1 MMKTCV
7 THFAAFIEDFNLSD
21 HETGVCFNAVINFN
35 LLKQN
40 VSVESE
46 VYMEAVF
53 SNEIDTIHLLNP
65 LIGEYKM
72 PVRFNEGNHRFLH
85 IENTGLLVAG
95 VLPAFGSFTM
105 TIFPQ
110 ATACNLQTLR
120 EISCKKY
127 N

>member
-1 MMKTCV
+1 MKTCA
-7 THFAAFIEDFNLSD
+7 TQFADFIGEFDLLE
-21 HETGVCFNAVINFN
+21 HESGVCFNAVINFN
-35 LLKQN
+35 MLKQN

-46 VYMEAVF
+46 VYMEAIF

-65 LIGEYKM
+65 LIGEFKM
-72 PVRFNEGNHRFLH
+72 PVRFNQSNHRFLH
-85 IENTGLLVAG
+85 LENIGLLVAG
-95 VLPAFGSFTM
+95 ELPVFGNFTL

-110 ATACNLQTLR
+110 TTPCSKQAMR

>member
-1 MMKTCV
+1 MKTCA
-7 THFAAFIEDFNLSD
+7 TQFAAFIDDFKLSD
-21 HETGVCFNAVINFN
+21 HESGVCFNAVINFN

-40 VSVESE
+40 ICVESE

-53 SNEIDTIHLLNP
+53 SNKIDTVHLLNP
-65 LIGEYKM
+65 LIGAYKM
-72 PVRFNEGNHRFLH
+72 PVQFNEGNNRFLH

-95 VLPAFGSFTM
+95 ELPVLGTFTM
-105 TIFPQ
+105 TIFPKN
-110 ATACNLQTLR
+110 TPCNVRTLR